1 MMLTMSGS
9 VVRFRSGLPAKQV
22 EADGYIFFE
31 IAQPNAEAFR
41 LYEFEYRVAM
51 ELDGRPLQEVIE
63 SVAQRHNLAL
73 SEDQLAA
80 FANQLRELGLL
91 ETEANTDEPDGG
103 VPDEFEDAPTA
114 GHGLAALRLAAT
126 SLAQTASVRTPIP
139 PASASGWNEA
149 EPTALMNSMSD
160 LLAVSRAR
168 TGENELP
175 GETDAPVDDETG
187 ERRRE
192 SGAPLPPQSWL
203 GDDNASP
210 SPHER
215 SEDATA
221 DLKAAANR
229 PSMAMFDDPPEAPGE
244 LAAGMGITLP
254 QTASLVAKRKW
265 WLWAL
270 VAIALAAA
278 VGFVV
283 FRIVLRPAGAPVSV
297 DTIQPSPT
305 AVYRWFDTTGQMQP
319 PAPATL
325 SLPAGGRLV
334 ELREAGSK
342 FRAGDVLAITD
353 EGKRQESEIAHLRE
367 RIAYYQ
373 QMLEAMTAESNK
385 GEMHQADLKL
395 KEKRQLLDEAM
406 AAFAQV
412 AIVAAT
418 DGEIDAVVLNVGD
431 RAKPGDAVLT
441 LKAHQAHGVFKL
453 SHDDAEQAQRLA
465 FCRVLLA
472 DAPYDCEFVGT
483 EAEDTVVVE
492 LPVGV
497 LGNPGQ
503 SVSLAKARFDGVF
516 SVPNSAV
523 MQVGNTDRLFVA
535 SPSGRVEV
543 RAIAVADRS
552 DLETLV
558 AQGLDV
564 GDAVIVNAHADLAAT
579 PRVRVVKRA
588 IQ

>member
-1 MMLTMSGS
+1 MMLTMSGR
-9 VVRFRSGLPAKQV
+9 VVRFRRGLPAQQV

-31 IAQPNAEAFR
+31 IAQPNAGAFR

-51 ELDGRPLQEVIE
+51 ELDGRPLQDVIE

-80 FANQLRELGLL
+80 FAEQLRELGLV
-91 ETEANTDEPDGG
+91 ETEKETHEPDSA

-126 SLAQTASVRTPIP
+126 SLAQTASVRTPLP
-139 PASASGWNEA
+139 PASASGWNES

-168 TGENELP
+168 TGETELAP
-175 GETDAPVDDETG
+175 ETDAPVNDEPG
-187 ERRRE
+187 ERPRE
-192 SGAPLPPQSWL
+192 SGAPLPPPSWP
-203 GDDNASP
+203 DDLNTSP
-210 SPHER
+210 APSLR
-215 SEDATA
+215 SEEATA
-221 DLKAAANR
+221 DLKAAAHR

-244 LAAGMGITLP
+244 LAAGIGITLP
-254 QTASLVAKRKW
+254 PTNSPAAERKW

-270 VAIALAAA
+270 MAIALAAV
-278 VGFVV
+278 VGLIIFK
-283 FRIVLRPAGAPVSV
+283 IALRPAGAPVSV
-297 DTIQPSPT
+297 DTILPSPS

-325 SLPAGGRLV
+325 SLPGGGRLV
-334 ELREAGSK
+334 EIREAGSK

-373 QMLEAMTAESNK
+373 QMLEAMTAENNK
-385 GEMHQADLKL
+385 GEMHQAELKL
-395 KEKRQLLDEAM
+395 KEKRQLLDEAL

-418 DGEIDAVVLNVGD
+418 DGEIDAVMLTAGD
-431 RAKPGDAVLT
+431 KAKPGDTVLT
-441 LKAHQAHGVFKL
+441 LKAHQARGVFKL

-523 MQVGNTDRLFVA
+523 IQVGNTDRLFVA
-535 SPSGRVEV
+535 SPSGRAEV

-552 DLETLV
+552 EAETLV

-564 GDAVIVNAHADLAAT
+564 GDAVIVNARADLASS

-588 IQ
+588 VQ